1 MVSAILATG
10 ICCFAA
16 ALFAQAGWGKLTKPA
31 AYVETVAAYTGRPA
45 TASWVVAIGVSELLL
60 ALALLLPA
68 SRMWGVAAGGLLL
81 SMYAVAMM
89 RQVLQ
94 GQVDLKCG
102 CSGPAAETRV
112 SVALVIRN
120 LVVAGVLLLT
130 SLMVAT
136 PVGISGWSVGV
147 AMALL
152 LGLCYA
158 ATDQLIANQ
167 QHMAGVR

>member
-1 MVSAILATG
+1 
-10 ICCFAA
+10 
-16 ALFAQAGWGKLTKPA
+16 
-31 AYVETVAAYTGRPA
+31 
-45 TASWVVAIGVSELLL
+45 
-60 ALALLLPA
+60 
-68 SRMWGVAAGGLLL
+68 
-81 SMYAVAMM
+81 MM

-130 SLMVAT
+130 SLIVAT